1 MKLLK
6 KINKGL
12 VLTVIVLLALI
23 IYIVTVEISRN
34 KEKPNIEAACK
45 NYIETIN
52 KYAVLP
58 EDAQKLYKEDEYVG
72 EQTEQM
78 EQPESVPTEE
88 ATNEET
94 GAKEERRRRARTDT
108 SYYRNPKKDK
118 RRNTERAR
126 KYHITDNWIN
136 LKMK

>member
-34 KEKPNIEAACK
+34 NEKPNIETACK

-52 KYAVLP
+52 KYSVFP
-58 EDAQKLYKEDEYVG
+58 ENLHKVYNKEDYSEEQKKAAG
-72 EQTEQM
+72 ENLKKQI
-78 EQPESVPTEE
+78 SR
-88 ATNEET
+88 TNE
-94 GAKEERRRRARTDT
+94 
-108 SYYRNPKKDK
+108 
-118 RRNTERAR
+118 
-126 KYHITDNWIN
+126 
-136 LKMK
+136 